1 MPPHILAL
9 SSSLWHLNFIFASFF
24 IGVLMRQELP
34 PNHIDKLFLQVIR
47 DVAHNVIYTKIARAD
62 IDYNAVYLKIIQEVF
77 NRAKVSAKVAAKV
90 AVTKI
95 TWVRPH
101 WALLYLAQVLKPFE
115 SRCEFFHFIIE
126 ITNGGDTS
134 LEKVFQ
140 LAFNIGQFIGN
151 CKWYNAPIAVF
162 LVCYLRMQYRWYHTN
177 GDNLSNENY
186 LHIYLHIN
194 AILSTYEA

>member
-1 MPPHILAL
+1 MPSHILAI

-34 PNHIDKLFLQVIR
+34 SNNIDKLFLQAIR

-62 IDYNAVYLKIIQEVF
+62 IDYNAVYLEIIQEVF
-77 NRAKVSAKVAAKV
+77 NGSKVAAKV
-90 AVTKI
+90 AATKI

-115 SRCEFFHFIIE
+115 SRCKFFHFIIE
-126 ITNGGDTS
+126 ISNGGDTS

-151 CKWYNAPIAVF
+151 CKWYNAPIAMFIVI
-162 LVCYLRMQYRWYHTN
+162 YLQMQCRWYHTN
-177 GDNLSNENY
+177 GNNLSNEHY

-194 AILSTYEA
+194 TILSIYNA